1 MSMPYLLRRMRR
13 RKKMCIVVGLS
24 ALIAGVLVFGFHIGS
39 MSMSRQIEEVID
51 NSVVM
56 CAVTNLTGTQQEG
69 LMLPDWAANLFRE
82 TTSESVHIPQ
92 TSFMD
97 YVKDVRM
104 KFSMEADSAYGSTQ
118 VLGVTSVYADKSI
131 TPQEN
136 MIEWQ
141 NGFDD
146 SVFESDAQVC
156 VVSEELNSL
165 LQQSDNVQLSL
176 TVKARTNKD
185 RTADLTMTVVG
196 VVHGKSGV
204 VYCPWGASSK
214 VCLELNGHLSVD
226 CISAT
231 IKDNRRID
239 EFKAK
244 CASVYFAS
252 VDPRGVPQPWE
263 ASPIYDS
270 YPYALEVYDKT
281 LNETVG
287 TLENGMT
294 VFRICQIAV
303 FILTLGMGFIV
314 GNLSIKHRQKE
325 LALQNVLGLP
335 CRSIYSEIFVEF
347 IIVCLSCL
355 AFGVAALAIIFRESP
370 PWIYI
375 FAVIA
380 ASCLGV
386 MIGAIPILTNKDIL
400 MMAKKE

>member
-13 RKKMCIVVGLS
+13 RKKMCFVVGLS

-39 MSMSRQIEEVID
+39 ISMSRQIEEVID
-51 NSVVM
+51 NSVVT
-56 CAVTNLTGTQQEG
+56 CAVTNLTGTQQDG

-82 TTSESVHIPQ
+82 TTAESVHIPQ

-104 KFSMEADSAYGSTQ
+104 KFSMEADSPYGSTQ
-118 VLGVTSVYADKSI
+118 VFGVTSVYADKSI
-131 TPQEN
+131 SPQEN
-136 MIEWQ
+136 RIDWL

-146 SVFESDAQVC
+146 SVFESDTQVC
-156 VVSEELNSL
+156 VVSEDLYSL

-176 TVKARTNKD
+176 AVKARNSKD
-185 RTADLTMTVVG
+185 RTADLTMTIAG
-196 VVHGKSGV
+196 VVHGKTGA
-204 VYCPWGASSK
+204 VYCPWGEASK

-231 IKDNRRID
+231 IKENSRIE
-239 EFKAK
+239 EFKEN
-244 CASVYFAS
+244 CASVYFAA

-303 FILTLGMGFIV
+303 VILTLGMGFIV
-314 GNLSIKHRQKE
+314 GNLSVKHRQKS
-325 LALQNVLGLP
+325 LRSKIYLG
-335 CRSIYSEIFVEF
+335 
-347 IIVCLSCL
+347 CL
-355 AFGVAALAIIFRESP
+355 AEAF
-370 PWIYI
+370 
-375 FAVIA
+375 
-380 ASCLGV
+380 
-386 MIGAIPILTNKDIL
+386 IPKYLWSSSS
-400 MMAKKE
+400 

>member
-1 MSMPYLLRRMRR
+1 
-13 RKKMCIVVGLS
+13 
-24 ALIAGVLVFGFHIGS
+24 
-39 MSMSRQIEEVID
+39 
-51 NSVVM
+51 
-56 CAVTNLTGTQQEG
+56 
-69 LMLPDWAANLFRE
+69 
-82 TTSESVHIPQ
+82 
-92 TSFMD
+92 
-97 YVKDVRM
+97 M
-104 KFSMEADSAYGSTQ
+104 KFSMEADSPYGSTQ
-118 VLGVTSVYADKSI
+118 VFGVTSVYADKSI
-131 TPQEN
+131 SPQEN
-136 MIEWQ
+136 RIDWL

-146 SVFESDAQVC
+146 SVFESDTQVC
-156 VVSEELNSL
+156 VVSEDLYSL

-176 TVKARTNKD
+176 AVKARNSKD
-185 RTADLTMTVVG
+185 RTADLTMTIAG
-196 VVHGKSGV
+196 VVHGKTGA
-204 VYCPWGASSK
+204 VYCPWGEASK

-231 IKDNRRID
+231 IKENSRIE
-239 EFKAK
+239 EFKEN
-244 CASVYFAS
+244 CASVYFVA

-303 FILTLGMGFIV
+303 VILTLGMGFIV
-314 GNLSIKHRQKE
+314 GNLSVKHRQKE
-325 LALQNVLGLP
+325 LALQNLLGLP
-335 CRSIYSEIFVEF
+335 CGSIYSEVFVEF
-347 IIVCLSCL
+347 IIVSFSSL

-375 FAVIA
+375 LAVMA

-386 MIGAIPILTNKDIL
+386 TIGAMPILTNKDIL